1 METSKSKGKGGA
13 KRKQYQSRYHET
25 KARVKE
31 ARRPEIVE
39 LWCKGWTHAQIAEHF
54 KLSPGRI
61 SQEIIEMR
69 REWRAEFLHA
79 VETMQAEEV
88 RRVLN
93 LEKTYWREFD
103 KSCKKRIYPKGT
115 DGSINYDA
123 PESEIKVV
131 EVLGNP
137 ELLAG
142 IRGCIELRAK
152 ILGLGKDTHNTQVN
166 VFTVDQVAKAVVEAR
181 QAEQTDRLAQVER
194 LMMDVGDDGIA
205 RLSEAALGA
214 AQAGRGQP
222 GVPGG
227 AANRA
232 AEPQGGGD
240 GDQAE

>member
-1 METSKSKGKGGA
+1 MATKPGRKPGKPYNKSK
-13 KRKQYQSRYHET
+13 YHEA
-25 KARVKE
+25 KSRVKE
-31 ARRPEIVE
+31 ARRPKIVE
-39 LWCKGWTHAQIAEHF
+39 MWCKGYTQVQIAEHF
-54 KLSPGRI
+54 GLSKGRI
-61 SQEIIEMR
+61 SQEITEMR
-69 REWRAEFLHA
+69 DEWRKEYL
-79 VETMQAEEV
+79 QAMEV
-88 RRVLN
+88 RQVEAVRHVLN
-93 LEKTYWREFD
+93 LEQTYWREFD
-103 KSCKKRIYPKGT
+103 KSCKKRVYPKGA
-115 DGSINYDA
+115 DGKVNYDA
-123 PESEIKVV
+123 PDSEIKVV

-222 GVPGG
+222 VSAQLSQHPDED
-227 AANRA
+227 A
-232 AEPQGGGD
+232 D
-240 GDQAE
+240 GPA